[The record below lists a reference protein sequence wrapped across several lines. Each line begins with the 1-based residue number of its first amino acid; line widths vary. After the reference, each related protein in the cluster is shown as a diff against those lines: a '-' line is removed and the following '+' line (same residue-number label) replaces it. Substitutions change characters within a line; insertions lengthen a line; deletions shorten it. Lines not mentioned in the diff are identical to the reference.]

1 MSPEEQ
7 KYYETYFDLFMS
19 DGWKQFIEEINEI
32 LDGHS
37 IERIKDEKHLA
48 FVKGERDALFRVRR
62 FETGIRTAYDVL
74 QEQSY
79 AEAIRL

>member
-7 KYYETYFDLFMS
+7 KYYETYFDLFMT

-32 LDGHS
+32 LDRHR
-37 IERIKDEKHLA
+37 IEDIKNETHLA

-62 FETGIRTAYDVL
+62 FETGIKTSYDVL
-74 QEQSY
+74 QERND
-79 AEAIRL
+79 A